1 MPRPNKILEPTKTY
15 NLLMKEQQ
23 YDKLAYM
30 AHHMQKS
37 SLEQVANRDTVR
49 KKDCVDYLRLVTI
62 FIGKSEN
69 ECRLWVDRNKQT
81 LVKLGTPYEVA

>member
-1 MPRPNKILEPTKTY
+1 MESLKTQKLE
-15 NLLMKEQQ
+15 LEIVRRS
-23 YDKLAYM
+23 YDDRWIVNAPI
-30 AHHMQKS
+30 S
-37 SLEQVANRDTVR
+37 SVR
-49 KKDCVDYLRLVTI
+49 IGETDKDAIKRKDCVDYLRLVTI

>member
-1 MPRPNKILEPTKTY
+1 MESLKTPKLELEIVRRGWDDRWTVNTP
-15 NLLMKEQQ
+15 
-23 YDKLAYM
+23 A
-30 AHHMQKS
+30 S
-37 SLEQVANRDTVR
+37 SVRIGETNRDAVK

-69 ECRLWVDRNKQT
+69 ECRLWVDRHKQV